1 MTAGISRGFFDMTE
15 IKGIITSGVG
25 GKYSILTPDGEEY
38 KKCSARGLFRHEK
51 ITPLPGDSVVLK
63 KSGGEYFID
72 EILQRKNSLIRPP
85 LANIDT
91 MFIVCAAASPAPSY
105 LFCDKLCAI
114 CEHNGINPVIVIT
127 KSELADAVADEF
139 LKTYKN
145 VGYDV
150 FVTSAKQN
158 TGIDEL
164 SEFCKTKGGICVFS
178 GESGVGKSTLLNALF
193 PELDCEVGQIS
204 VKIERGKNT
213 TRRVQLHKV
222 SENAF
227 FADTPGFS
235 MLDFEHFDF
244 FKKEDLPY
252 LFPEFEEYLFKCKYK
267 KCSHTGED
275 GCIVSQLVEEGKIQ
289 RTRHESYMSIYS
301 DIKDKKDWQ

>member
-1 MTAGISRGFFDMTE
+1 MID
-15 IKGIITSGVG
+15 IKGKIISGVG
-25 GKYSILTPDGEEY
+25 GKYTVLTPDGDVF
-38 KKCSARGLFRHEK
+38 KKCSARGLFRLEK
-51 ITPLPGDSVVLK
+51 ITPLPGDDVVLK

-72 EILQRKNSLIRPP
+72 KILQRKNSLIRPP

-91 MFIVCAAASPAPSY
+91 LFVVCAAASPEPSY

-114 CEHNGINPVIVIT
+114 CEHNDIKPVIVVT
-127 KSELADAVADEF
+127 KSELAPDTADEI
-139 LKTYKN
+139 KQTYKK

-150 FVTSAKQN
+150 FVTSSVQN
-158 TGIDEL
+158 TGVCEL
-164 SEFCKTKGGICVFS
+164 LDYCEDGEGVCVFS
-178 GESGVGKSTLLNALF
+178 GESGVGKSTLLNSLF
-193 PELDCEVGQIS
+193 KDLNCEVGEIS
-204 VKIERGKNT
+204 AKIERGKNT

-222 SENAF
+222 SEKAF

-275 GCIVSQLVEEGKIQ
+275 GCVIEQAVNEGKIQ
-289 RTRHESYMSIYS
+289 KTRHESYMSIYS
-301 DIKDKKDWQ
+301 DIKDKKDWE